1 MEKNNELVKKV
12 WANILKNEIE
22 KIDIIK
28 EDIKTQVSETVLS
41 IFKSEPDYKNDVK
54 SRVYTI
60 SIKSYSFDK
69 FRKALYELGFKEEYI
84 ENLNIAISFIEKG
97 GNTEAGKLALEL
109 EKEVETYYKEQNM
122 LAKEATEKF
131 FNLLLDPK
139 NYDYVSHYDFE
150 YNLKTVDIFV
160 AMPVVYK
167 NNSPQFMK
175 ETNRILK
182 ENGFSECEI
191 SELGIS
197 SQSCNWKVT
206 IE

>member
-54 SRVYTI
+54 SGVYTI

-69 FRKALYELGFKEEYI
+69 FRKALYELGFKEEYV

-139 NYDYVSHYDFE
+139 NYDYVPHYDFE